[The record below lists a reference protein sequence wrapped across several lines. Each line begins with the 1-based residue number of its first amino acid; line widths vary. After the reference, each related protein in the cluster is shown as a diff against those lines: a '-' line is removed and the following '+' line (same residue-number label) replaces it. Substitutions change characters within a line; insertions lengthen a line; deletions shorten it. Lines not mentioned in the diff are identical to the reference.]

1 MKIALFILFL
11 STYLVVR
18 KVWFNYRKIRAVSS
32 IERITLSMFSPDI
45 ILPEVKVEYKYY
57 SHSGVYFGSGIMPI
71 SKFLGDQQFVLYLN
85 ENNLP
90 VLEIEGQK
98 SLADGK
104 YISEEQIEHFLLTN
118 YNSIIIFI
126 DPVEPFHSKIDC
138 LNQNI
143 LEIA

>member
-71 SKFLGDQQFVLYLN
+71 SKFLGDQQFVLYMN

-90 VLEIEGQK
+90 VLEIG
-98 SLADGK
+98 DDK
-104 YISEEQIEHFLLTN
+104 YISEEQIEHFLLSN
-118 YNSIIIFI
+118 FNSLIIFI
-126 DPVEPFHSKIDC
+126 DPVEPFHSRIDC